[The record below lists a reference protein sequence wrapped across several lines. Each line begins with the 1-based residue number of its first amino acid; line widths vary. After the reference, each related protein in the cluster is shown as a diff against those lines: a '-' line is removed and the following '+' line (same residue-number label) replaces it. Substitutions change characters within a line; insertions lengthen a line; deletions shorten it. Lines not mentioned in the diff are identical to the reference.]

1 MSALSLVLIVG
12 LVLLLVALSPRLSA
26 WTSGSAARESL
37 ATELA
42 ALERKKEML
51 RQIQD
56 SGDEDAP
63 SARRPP
69 AA

>member
-1 MSALSLVLIVG
+1 MSALSLVLVVG
-12 LVLLLVALSPRLSA
+12 LVLLGVAVSPRLAA
-26 WTSGSAARESL
+26 WWTGDAARASL
-37 ATELA
+37 KAELD
-42 ALERKKEML
+42 ALENKKGML

-56 SGDEDAP
+56 SGDEDTP

>member
-1 MSALSLVLIVG
+1 MSALGLVLVVG
-12 LVLLLVALSPRLSA
+12 LVLFGVAVSPRLAA
-26 WTSGSAARESL
+26 WWGGDAARESL
-37 ATELA
+37 RAELE
-42 ALERKKEML
+42 ALENKKEML

-56 SGDEDAP
+56 SGDEDIP